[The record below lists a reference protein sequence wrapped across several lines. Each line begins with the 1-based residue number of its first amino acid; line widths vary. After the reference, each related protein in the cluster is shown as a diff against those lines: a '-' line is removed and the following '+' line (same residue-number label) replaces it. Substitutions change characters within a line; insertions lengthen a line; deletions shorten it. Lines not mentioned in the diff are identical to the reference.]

1 MAHQALKDRQLLT
14 WAGLEKGPSAIV
26 AALSVGVTILLAYYG
41 WFPGFTALFGVD
53 LPDLLKQ
60 VVVTLA
66 VMYQV
71 YSGLGNNRTGTE
83 KAQKFMGKY
92 TGVSFSSGIYLLPR
106 LPFPIITFL
115 LIWFDSPLAK
125 YFVGWMLEDEVEVN
139 DRTIKI
145 EFVTVTADGL
155 RIKFKTTLLLE
166 MMNAS
171 VYLIQSKTATDENQ
185 MFESIT
191 SQAIMKLRAQVGGT
205 YSALDLYKGSL
216 EGDEIATA
224 SLVTSA
230 CGFVSDY
237 GLRIK
242 KVLHTEFE
250 VMNPRMERALD
261 AELGKKV
268 LRGVSNEYA
277 TAFAEFKA
285 TLPAGISFE
294 VAANMFNLA
303 RLDEGLPPVS
313 LNVLQLK

>member
-1 MAHQALKDRQLLT
+1 MTQRALKDRQLLT

-26 AALSVGVTILLAYYG
+26 AALSVGVTILLAYYV
-41 WFPGFTALFGVD
+41 WFPGFTALLGVD

-60 VVVTLA
+60 VVVILA
-66 VMYQV
+66 VMYQI

-83 KAQKFMGKY
+83 EAQKFMGKY

-106 LPFPIITFL
+106 FPFPIFTFL
-115 LIWFDSPLAK
+115 LIWFESPLAK

-145 EFVTVTADGL
+145 EFVVGTDDM

-191 SQAIMKLRAQVGGT
+191 SQAVTKLRSQLGGA

-216 EGDEIATA
+216 EGDETVAADLI
-224 SLVTSA
+224 TSA

-242 KVLHTEFE
+242 KVMHTDFE
-250 VMNPRMERALD
+250 IMSPRMERALD

-277 TAFAEFKA
+277 AAFAEFKA
-285 TLPAGISFE
+285 ALPAGTSFE

-303 RLDEGLPPVS
+303 RLDEGLPPVQ
-313 LNVLQLK
+313 LNVLQFK

>member
-1 MAHQALKDRQLLT
+1 MTQQALKDRQLLT

-26 AALSVGVTILLAYYG
+26 AVLSVGVTVLLAYYV

-60 VVVTLA
+60 AVVTLV

-92 TGVSFSSGIYLLPR
+92 TSVSFSSGIYLLPR
-106 LPFPIITFL
+106 LPFPLFTFL
-115 LIWFDSPLAK
+115 LIWFESPLAK

-145 EFVTVTADGL
+145 EFVVGTDDM
-155 RIKFKTTLLLE
+155 RIKFKTTLLFE

-171 VYLIQSKTATDENQ
+171 VYLIQSKTATDEIQ

-191 SQAIMKLRAQVGGT
+191 SQAITKLRSQLGGT
-205 YSALDLYKGSL
+205 YSAIELYKGNL
-216 EGDEIATA
+216 RGDETVAANLI
-224 SLVTSA
+224 TSA

-242 KVLHTEFE
+242 KVMHTDFE
-250 VMNPRMERALD
+250 PMSPRMERALD
-261 AELGKKV
+261 AELGKKL
-268 LRGVSNEYA
+268 LRSVGNEYA
-277 TAFAEFKA
+277 AAFAEFKA
-285 TLPAGISFE
+285 GLPDGTSLE

-313 LNVLQLK
+313 LNVLQFK